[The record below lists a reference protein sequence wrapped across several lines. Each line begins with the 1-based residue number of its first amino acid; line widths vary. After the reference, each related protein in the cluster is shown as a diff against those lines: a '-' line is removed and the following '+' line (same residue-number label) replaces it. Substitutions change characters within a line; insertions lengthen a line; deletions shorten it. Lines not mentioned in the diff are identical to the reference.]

1 MPLCC
6 WRSRPAWPPEL
17 EGRRPRRRLFL
28 PPPPEGCPGPTF
40 INFSFCSV
48 CFQSARRG
56 TRFRSPCAAALRLV
70 PRFAHLRGACSRN
83 PVRLELT
90 RECSVSVLAPGA
102 TGRGGPAREHG
113 RWEHDDV
120 TAPGGGNASRKSSS
134 FAQK

>member
-6 WRSRPAWPPEL
+6 WRSRPGCPPRL
-17 EGRRPRRRLFL
+17 GGRRPRRRLFL

-40 INFSFCSV
+40 IFFSFVVLSSV
-48 CFQSARRG
+48 RPKGGSISMPLYDRPAGDASCRAPARSVR
-56 TRFRSPCAAALRLV
+56 
-70 PRFAHLRGACSRN
+70 RN

-102 TGRGGPAREHG
+102 SGRGGPAREHG
-113 RWEHDDV
+113 RWKHDHV
-120 TAPGGGNASRKSSS
+120 TAHGGGNASPKSGS